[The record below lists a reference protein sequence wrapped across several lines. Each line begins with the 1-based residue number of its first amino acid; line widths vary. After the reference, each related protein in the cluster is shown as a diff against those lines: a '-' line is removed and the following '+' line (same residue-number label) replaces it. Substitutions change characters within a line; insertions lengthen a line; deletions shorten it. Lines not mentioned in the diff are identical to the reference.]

1 MITKEQ
7 QTEDLLR
14 EFGVHFSK
22 TKLGFRIPPYWPYW
36 PDCHE
41 PHMEYAVRFERLKPR
56 KGEKDVFTVLW
67 YASLKEP
74 TKCTAY
80 DVLTSVFKETFS
92 DFEECAF
99 HLGLDHSKKSYR
111 LYRAIQREA
120 EDVNAFFSRENEMDI
135 ILNLDY

>member
-1 MITKEQ
+1 MTIKEQ

-14 EFGVHFSK
+14 EFGIRFSK
-22 TKLGFRIPPYWPYW
+22 TQLGFRIPPYW

-41 PHMEYAVRFERLKPR
+41 PHMGYAVRFERLKPR

-74 TKCTAY
+74 KKCTAY
-80 DVLTSVFKETFS
+80 DVLTSIFKETFS
-92 DFEECAF
+92 DFEECVI

-111 LYRAIQREA
+111 LYKAIQREA
-120 EDVNAFFSRENEMDI
+120 EDVTAFFSRENE
-135 ILNLDY
+135 LNLISNLDD

>member
-14 EFGVHFSK
+14 EL
-22 TKLGFRIPPYWPYW
+22 LGFRIPPYW

-74 TKCTAY
+74 TKCMAY

-92 DFEECAF
+92 DFEECAI
-99 HLGLDHSKKSYR
+99 H

-120 EDVNAFFSRENEMDI
+120 EDVNA
-135 ILNLDY
+135 